1 MKNINLNFT
10 KHLPKITLDYLNNGA
25 SIKNFFNRSNSI
37 ENYFDQIDEKKNNY
51 DNGYRKPLCDVLKS
65 SYHNVKENSFQIN
78 AIKRIA
84 NENTFTIT
92 TGHQLNLFTGPLYF
106 FYKIIDTINICKKL
120 ASKYPQYNFIP
131 VYWMASEDHDYKE
144 IKFFNSNNT
153 LFDWNI
159 STKGTVGNLETQS
172 LAKVFDELVNCFGT
186 ENINSKNLIDLF
198 NTSYIK
204 NKKLSDATF
213 NLVHNLFGKHG
224 LLIINPDNSKLKK
237 ILSKE
242 IIDEIINENC
252 FKNVSTTNE
261 NLKKI
266 GFNPQVNPRQI
277 NLFYLKKNK
286 RSRIYKENSIYK
298 VFETNISFTKSQI
311 IDEVNNYPERFSPN
325 VLFRP
330 FFQEKILPNLGYVG
344 GGSEIAYWL
353 QLNSF
358 FDEKNITFPILI
370 VRNSVLLMSKKN
382 IKKCEKL
389 DLNVSDL
396 FKKTDNLIKYHISKK
411 TDYSIDF
418 TKLKKVIS
426 SNFIKL
432 YKVAHKTDTS
442 FMGALKA
449 QEAKQLKGLMHLEK
463 RFIKAQKIKHKDE
476 IERIKALK
484 DVLFPNNSL
493 QEREINFSEFY
504 KDYGEDFINILK
516 SNLKPFVNKFIII
529 SL

>member
-1 MKNINLNFT
+1 MKNIDLNFT

-51 DNGYRKPLCDVLKS
+51 DNSYRKPLCDVLKS

-144 IKFFNSNNT
+144 IKFFNSNST

-198 NTSYIK
+198 ITSYIK

-237 ILSKE
+237 IFSKE

-252 FKNVSTTNE
+252 FKNVSNTNK

-266 GFNPQVNPRQI
+266 GFNPQVNPRHI

-353 QLNSF
+353 QLRSF

-411 TDYSIDF
+411 TDYSKDF

-432 YKVAHKTDTS
+432 YKVAQKTDKS
-442 FMGALKA
+442 FIGALKA

>member
-1 MKNINLNFT
+1 MKNIDLNFT

-51 DNGYRKPLCDVLKS
+51 DNSYRKPLCDVLKS

-186 ENINSKNLIDLF
+186 ENINSKKLIDLF

-252 FKNVSTTNE
+252 FKNVSITNK

-411 TDYSIDF
+411 TDYSKDF

-432 YKVAHKTDTS
+432 YKVAHKTDKS

>member
-1 MKNINLNFT
+1 MKNIDPNFT

-25 SIKNFFNRSNSI
+25 SIKNFFNRSNSV

-51 DNGYRKPLCDVLKS
+51 DNSYRKPLCDVLKS

-252 FKNVSTTNE
+252 FKNVSITNK

-370 VRNSVLLMSKKN
+370 VRNSVLLMYKKN

-411 TDYSIDF
+411 TDYSKDF

-432 YKVAHKTDTS
+432 YKVAQKTDKS
-442 FMGALKA
+442 FIGALKA

>member
-1 MKNINLNFT
+1 MKNIDLNFT

-51 DNGYRKPLCDVLKS
+51 DNSYRKPLCDVLKS

-159 STKGTVGNLETQS
+159 STKGAVGNLETQS

-252 FKNVSTTNE
+252 FKNVSITNK

-411 TDYSIDF
+411 TDYSKDF

-426 SNFIKL
+426 LNFIKL
-432 YKVAHKTDTS
+432 YKVAHKTDKS

-476 IERIKALK
+476 VERIKALK

>member
-1 MKNINLNFT
+1 MKNIDPNFT
-10 KHLPKITLDYLNNGA
+10 KHLPKITLDYLNNSA

-37 ENYFDQIDEKKNNY
+37 ENYFDQIEEKKNNY
-51 DNGYRKPLCDVLKS
+51 DNSYRKPFCDVLKS
-65 SYHNVKENSFQIN
+65 SYNNVKENSFQIN
-78 AIKRIA
+78 AIKRLA

-120 ASKYPQYNFIP
+120 TSKYPQHNFIP

-153 LFDWNI
+153 LFDWHI
-159 STKGTVGNLETQS
+159 STKGTVGDLETQS
-172 LAKVFDELVNCFGT
+172 LVKVFDKLVNCFGT

-198 NTSYIK
+198 NKSYLK
-204 NKKLSDATF
+204 NKNLSDATF

-237 ILSKE
+237 IFSKE

-252 FKNVSTTNE
+252 FKNVSNTNK

-266 GFNPQVNPRQI
+266 GFNPQVNPRHI

-286 RSRIYKENSIYK
+286 RSRIFKENSIYK

-353 QLNSF
+353 QLRSF
-358 FDEKNITFPILI
+358 FDKKNITFPMLI

-389 DLNVSDL
+389 DLNIPDL
-396 FKKTDNLIKYHISKK
+396 FKKTDNLIKSHISKK

-426 SNFIKL
+426 LNFIKL
-432 YKVAHKTDTS
+432 YKAANKTDKS
-442 FMGALKA
+442 FIGALKA
-449 QEAKQLKGLMHLEK
+449 QEVKQLKGLTHLEK
-463 RFIKAQKIKHKDE
+463 RFTKAQKIKHKDE

-484 DVLFPNNSL
+484 HVLFPNNSL

>member
-1 MKNINLNFT
+1 LKNIDPNFT

-25 SIKNFFNRSNSI
+25 SIKNFFNRSNSV

-51 DNGYRKPLCDVLKS
+51 DNSYRKPLCDVLKS

-252 FKNVSTTNE
+252 FKNVSITNK

-411 TDYSIDF
+411 TDYSKDF

-432 YKVAHKTDTS
+432 YKVAHKTDKS

>member
-1 MKNINLNFT
+1 MKNIDLNFT

-51 DNGYRKPLCDVLKS
+51 DNSYRKPLCDVLKS

-252 FKNVSTTNE
+252 FKNVSITNK

-353 QLNSF
+353 QLRSF

-411 TDYSIDF
+411 TDYSKDF

-432 YKVAHKTDTS
+432 YKVAQKTDKS
-442 FMGALKA
+442 FIGALKA

>member
-1 MKNINLNFT
+1 
-10 KHLPKITLDYLNNGA
+10 
-25 SIKNFFNRSNSI
+25 
-37 ENYFDQIDEKKNNY
+37 
-51 DNGYRKPLCDVLKS
+51 
-65 SYHNVKENSFQIN
+65 
-78 AIKRIA
+78 
-84 NENTFTIT
+84 
-92 TGHQLNLFTGPLYF
+92 
-106 FYKIIDTINICKKL
+106 
-120 ASKYPQYNFIP
+120 
-131 VYWMASEDHDYKE
+131 
-144 IKFFNSNNT
+144 
-153 LFDWNI
+153 
-159 STKGTVGNLETQS
+159 
-172 LAKVFDELVNCFGT
+172 
-186 ENINSKNLIDLF
+186 
-198 NTSYIK
+198 
-204 NKKLSDATF
+204 
-213 NLVHNLFGKHG
+213 
-224 LLIINPDNSKLKK
+224 
-237 ILSKE
+237 
-242 IIDEIINENC
+242 
-252 FKNVSTTNE
+252 
-261 NLKKI
+261 
-266 GFNPQVNPRQI
+266 
-277 NLFYLKKNK
+277 
-286 RSRIYKENSIYK
+286 
-298 VFETNISFTKSQI
+298 
-311 IDEVNNYPERFSPN
+311 
-325 VLFRP
+325 
-330 FFQEKILPNLGYVG
+330 LGYVG

-353 QLNSF
+353 QLRSF
-358 FDEKNITFPILI
+358 FDKKNITFPVLI

-411 TDYSIDF
+411 TDYSKDF

-432 YKVAHKTDTS
+432 YKVAHKTDKS

>member
-1 MKNINLNFT
+1 LKNIDLNFT

-51 DNGYRKPLCDVLKS
+51 DNSYRKPLCDVLKS

-252 FKNVSTTNE
+252 FKNVSITNK

-411 TDYSIDF
+411 TDYSKDF

-432 YKVAHKTDTS
+432 YKVAHKTDKS

-484 DVLFPNNSL
+484 DVLFPNNSF

>member
-1 MKNINLNFT
+1 LKNIDPNFT

-25 SIKNFFNRSNSI
+25 SIKNFFNRSNSV

-51 DNGYRKPLCDVLKS
+51 DNSYRKPLCDVLKS

-252 FKNVSTTNE
+252 FKNVSITNK

-353 QLNSF
+353 QLRSF

-411 TDYSIDF
+411 TDYSKDF

-432 YKVAHKTDTS
+432 YKVAQKTDKS
-442 FMGALKA
+442 FIGALKA